1 MVNDMSER
9 KHPTEWPE
17 EDRWWEQHKIV
28 VWSLEPGGEPSHE
41 FGCGDT
47 PEEVIDFLR
56 GRSWIDEERDDSQKW
71 MDGVHSRLPIAFEE
85 TFVFVDAESFLYGMV
100 KIGAMK
106 IQKWEWEPSDPSSI
120 QRD

>member
-1 MVNDMSER
+1 MSER
-9 KHPTEWPE
+9 KHPTEWSE
-17 EDRWWEQHKIV
+17 EHRWWEQHKIV
-28 VWSLEPGGEPSHE
+28 VWNLHPDGEPTDE

-56 GRSWIDEERDDSQKW
+56 NRSWINEEKNDSQKW
-71 MDGVHSRLPIAFEE
+71 MEGVHSRLPIVFDE

-100 KIGAMK
+100 KIRAMK
-106 IQKWEWEPSDPSSI
+106 IQKWEWEPSDPSSG

>member
-1 MVNDMSER
+1 MSER
-9 KHPTEWPE
+9 KHPTEWSE
-17 EDRWWEQHKIV
+17 EHRWWEQHKIV
-28 VWSLEPGGEPSHE
+28 VWFTTGGEPSDE

-56 GRSWIDEERDDSQKW
+56 ARSWIDEERDDSQKW
-71 MDGVHSRLPIAFEE
+71 MEGVQARLPIAHDE
-85 TFVFVDAESFLYGMV
+85 TFVFVDAESFLHGMV

-106 IQKWEWEPSDPSSI
+106 IQKWEWEPSDSNGD

>member
-1 MVNDMSER
+1 
-9 KHPTEWPE
+9 
-17 EDRWWEQHKIV
+17 
-28 VWSLEPGGEPSHE
+28 
-41 FGCGDT
+41 
-47 PEEVIDFLR
+47 
-56 GRSWIDEERDDSQKW
+56 

-120 QRD
+120 QRGPL